1 MEADAPVDEVDA
13 LATRI
18 EHIDELGA
26 GDDATYGNDHWG
38 LGCVLK
44 QLIKSADVEG
54 VRKHLEL
61 IDYHDEAVSAH
72 HLGLA
77 ARLQY
82 AVQYEDV
89 NRHKEAREVLLLLVA
104 ASDEQLAENAGGGVR
119 ASVHG
124 VFAEAR
130 QQEKASKRQQ
140 RSHSVR

>member
-1 MEADAPVDEVDA
+1 MDSDAPLDEVDA

-18 EHIDELGA
+18 EEIDELGA
-26 GDDATYGNDHWG
+26 GDDATYGNDQWG
-38 LGCVLK
+38 LGSVLK

-54 VRKHLEL
+54 VREHLEL

-89 NRHKEAREVLLLLVA
+89 NRHKAAREVLLLLVV
-104 ASDEQLAENAGGGVR
+104 SSRKNLSLARKSR
-119 ASVHG
+119 A
-124 VFAEAR
+124 R
-130 QQEKASKRQQ
+130 RCRLEKVVG
-140 RSHSVR
+140 HW